1 MEFISVLFLPDF
13 RKNMSLDSLNVFM
26 EKYESA
32 ANSRNFEN
40 VKELVWD
47 DAIFWFTDDP
57 FTGIESV
64 RSAFENTW
72 NSIKD
77 EDYSIENLK
86 WICNGDDCA
95 VCLYKF
101 VSKGITSGVASIVIG
116 RGTTVLKK
124 VGNEWKVAHEHL
136 SLDI

>member
-1 MEFISVLFLPDF
+1 
-13 RKNMSLDSLNVFM
+13 MSLDSLNVFM
-26 EKYESA
+26 KKYESA
-32 ANSRNFEN
+32 ANSRNFDN

-47 DAIFWFTDDP
+47 DAIFWFTDGS

-86 WICNGDDCA
+86 WIYTGDDCA

-101 VSKGITSGVASIVIG
+101 VSKGITSGVVSIVIG

>member
-1 MEFISVLFLPDF
+1 
-13 RKNMSLDSLNVFM
+13 MSLDSLDVFM
-26 EKYESA
+26 KKYENA
-32 ANSRNFEN
+32 ANTRDFDKVE
-40 VKELVWD
+40 ELVWD
-47 DAIFWFTDDP
+47 DAIFWFSDGS

-72 NSIKD
+72 NSITD

-86 WICNGDDCA
+86 WVYIGDECA

-101 VSKGITSGVASIVIG
+101 VSKGIINGVVSNVIG
-116 RGTTVLKK
+116 RGTSVLKK

-136 SLDI
+136 SIDR

>member
-1 MEFISVLFLPDF
+1 
-13 RKNMSLDSLNVFM
+13 MSLDSLNVFM
-26 EKYESA
+26 KKYENA
-32 ANSRNFEN
+32 ANSRNFDN
-40 VKELVWD
+40 VEELVWD
-47 DAIFWFTDDP
+47 DAIFWFSDGS

-72 NSIKD
+72 NSITD

-86 WICNGDDCA
+86 WVYIGDECA

-101 VSKGITSGVASIVIG
+101 VSKGIINGVVSNVIG

-136 SLDI
+136 SLDR